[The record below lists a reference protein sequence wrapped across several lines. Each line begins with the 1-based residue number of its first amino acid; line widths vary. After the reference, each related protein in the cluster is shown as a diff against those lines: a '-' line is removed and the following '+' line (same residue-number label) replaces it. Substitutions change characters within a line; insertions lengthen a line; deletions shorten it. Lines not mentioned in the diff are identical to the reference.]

1 MPINSRQKG
10 KSGELEAC
18 TKLRTLFG
26 WVCRRA
32 QQYSGWAKGGG
43 SPDIIVD
50 ETPTLFWEVKREE
63 NLSITR
69 ALLTAVN
76 QAGRKCPVILHRRNR
91 SKVGWMLTIRL
102 EDLPRLSHA
111 YHVAADSSTEK
122 GTELSKKELS
132 DEERTLSHSSYRKR
146 T

>member
-10 KSGELEAC
+10 KQGELEAC
-18 TKLRTLFG
+18 TRLRTLFG

-32 QQYSGWAKGGG
+32 QQYSGWAKGGD

-76 QAGRKCPVILHRRNR
+76 QAGRKCPVLLHRRNR

-111 YHVAADSSTEK
+111 YQCATDSKVEK
-122 GTELSKKELS
+122 GDQLCKQELS
-132 DEERTLSHSSYRKR
+132 DAQQ
-146 T
+146 